1 MQSLMY
7 YLSALRPCTT
17 CGGGV
22 ALCKHCTR
30 DTASQVPPA
39 AGAAVADRCPLV
51 MLCGEPGHKMTVTL
65 TAHGDATAFSRSRFD
80 LAAAYTSLVQ
90 PRALIV

>member
-22 ALCKHCTR
+22 ALSKHCTR

-39 AGAAVADRCPLV
+39 AGAAVADRCLLV
-51 MLCGEPGHKMTVTL
+51 MLCLSQANTAADYSCACTGAVTPGHKNDSYFN
-65 TAHGDATAFSRSRFD
+65 GSRGATAFSRSR
-80 LAAAYTSLVQ
+80 
-90 PRALIV
+90 